1 MLDKNLQPTVIAL
14 GYFDSVHLGHQNLI
28 KLAKEYAEKNGC
40 TLTVFTFL
48 GDVKAKL
55 NLTDDKSVYLPCER
69 EQFIRDLGADNI
81 YFAPITKTFLST
93 GKLAFLNGLNKK
105 FNIKC
110 YFSGKDY
117 TFGAKGKGDVKYL
130 TEYAKKHGQNH
141 VVVDTFTYL
150 GEKISTTRVK
160 SALAGGDLVLANKL
174 LGRNYSVS
182 GTVVSDRQVGKKIGF
197 PTANV
202 LCNDEKFMLKNGVY
216 SGKVKI
222 DDKIYTAIINYGSRP
237 TYQLNNKVIEAHIID
252 FSGDIYGRNITI
264 EFVDFMREI
273 LKFDSE
279 QSLKEQLKKDLLKIK
294 GEKYD

>member
-279 QSLKEQLKKDLLKIK
+279 QSLKEQLEKDLHKIK